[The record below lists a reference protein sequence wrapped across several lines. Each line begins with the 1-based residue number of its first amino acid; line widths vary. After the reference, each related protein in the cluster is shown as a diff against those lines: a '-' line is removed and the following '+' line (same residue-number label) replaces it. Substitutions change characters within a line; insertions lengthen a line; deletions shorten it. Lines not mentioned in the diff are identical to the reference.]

1 VLTLAE
7 NDNISLFIL
16 TGQVIM
22 PSRLDDIYEQR
33 KQKLE
38 HLKERGIDLYP
49 SRYERSHT
57 TQEAVNILKEF
68 EVKNEGK
75 PSVSTRNLIDDNPKT
90 SVAGRVTAKRNM
102 GKIVFAD
109 LRDGSGKIQLLF
121 GDRLNPSLAELLDD
135 IDIGDFIGAN
145 GRLFRTKT
153 KEPTV
158 AVQEFTLLAKSLQP
172 LPEKWH
178 GLADTEKRYRQRYV
192 DLIANA
198 GVKDIFLVRSRV
210 IAAIRRFLDDRS
222 FTEVE
227 TPVLQATVGGAL
239 AAPFVTRYNSLD
251 RDFYLRIAKELY
263 LKRLI
268 VGGFDKV
275 YEIGRDFRNEGIS
288 TTHSPEFTMLESYQ
302 AYADYTDVMEMVE
315 QMVFYVA
322 RQVLGKA
329 AVKYGEDTISLTPP
343 WRRVTLRDAIR
354 EYSGIDFV
362 KYPTA
367 SGLLEKMRSLKI
379 EADPAK
385 NWAKLVD
392 ELLKTFVRPKLIQ
405 PTFVYDYPV
414 SMSPLAKNKPGE
426 ERVVER
432 FQPYAGG
439 MELGNAYSELND
451 PLLQRERFVEQMKDR
466 HGDEEEQWTIDEDF
480 LTALEYGMPPAGG
493 LGIGIDR
500 LVMLLTNQQSIREV
514 ILFPQLREK
523 E

>member
-1 VLTLAE
+1 
-7 NDNISLFIL
+7 
-16 TGQVIM
+16 M
-22 PSRLDDIYEQR
+22 PSRLDDINEQR
-33 KQKLE
+33 KQILE
-38 HLKERGIDLYP
+38 QLRSRGVNPYP
-49 SRYERSHT
+49 NHYQQTHT
-57 TQEAVNILKEF
+57 TQEAIAQLEAMEAREKDGGTGSRTSVKKE
-68 EVKNEGK
+68 K
-75 PSVSTRNLIDDNPKT
+75 PVR
-90 SVAGRVTAKRNM
+90 VAGRIRAVRKM
-102 GKIVFAD
+102 GKASFVDIH
-109 LRDGSGKIQLLF
+109 DGSGKIQLLF
-121 GDRLNPSLAELLDD
+121 QTASFNKETLALFKDL
-135 IDIGDFIGAN
+135 DIGDIIGAE
-145 GRLFRTKT
+145 GSLLRTRT
-153 KEPTV
+153 GEPTISV
-158 AVQEFTLLAKSLQP
+158 AGFTLLAKSLQP

-178 GLADTEKRYRQRYV
+178 GLSDTDKRYRQRYV
-192 DLIANA
+192 DLIANT
-198 GVKDIFLVRSRV
+198 GVKDIFKVRSQV
-210 IAAIRRFLDDRS
+210 IAAIRRFMDDRG
-222 FTEVE
+222 FIEVE
-227 TPVLQATVGGAL
+227 TPVLHTAPGGAL
-239 AAPFVTRYNSLD
+239 ATPFVTRYNALD

-268 VGGFDKV
+268 VGGYDKV

-288 TTHSPEFTMLESYQ
+288 TTHSPEFTMLESYE

-315 QMVFYVA
+315 QMVAYVA
-322 RQVLGKA
+322 RQVLGKVE
-329 AVKYGEDTISLTPP
+329 VKYGKDIVKLAPP
-343 WRRVTLRDAIR
+343 WRRVTLRDAIK
-354 EYSGIDFV
+354 EYGGIDFV

-367 SGLLEKMRSLKI
+367 SGLREKMRSLDM
-379 EADPAK
+379 EVDPEK

-392 ELLKTFVRPKLIQ
+392 ELLKTCVRPKLVQ

-451 PLLQRERFVEQMKDR
+451 PILQRERFIEQMKDR

-500 LVMLLTNQQSIREV
+500 LVMLITNQQSIREV